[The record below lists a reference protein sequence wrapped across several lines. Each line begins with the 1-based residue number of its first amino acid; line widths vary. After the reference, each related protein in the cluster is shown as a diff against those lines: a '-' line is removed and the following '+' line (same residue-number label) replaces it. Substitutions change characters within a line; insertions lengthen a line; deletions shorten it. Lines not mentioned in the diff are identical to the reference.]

1 MAELKV
7 SRFIFK
13 RRLAFKLTGQ
23 HDKIN
28 VRIRMVRKDANK
40 AISPDK
46 DYIAA
51 LSEYIRQ
58 FFWH

>member
-13 RRLAFKLTGQ
+13 RRPAFKLTGQ
-23 HDKIN
+23 YDKIN
-28 VRIRMVRKDANK
+28 VRIRIVRKDANK

-51 LSEYIRQ
+51 LSESGI
-58 FFWH
+58 